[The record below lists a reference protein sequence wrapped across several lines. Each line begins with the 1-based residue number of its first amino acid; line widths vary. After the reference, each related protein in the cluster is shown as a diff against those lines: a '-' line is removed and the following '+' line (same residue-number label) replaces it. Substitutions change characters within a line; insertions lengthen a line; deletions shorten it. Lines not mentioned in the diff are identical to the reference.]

1 MAINFVLESEPEDK
15 PERKRFNDYPIH
27 DLESWSKMPSISW
40 LVDNLIPAQ
49 GTGFLYGP
57 TGHYKSFVAIS
68 IAGCINTGSP
78 LAGKKINKQGRAYSV

>member
-40 LVDNLIPAQ
+40 LVDIQITARELHSYVKENRNALFRVVRLL
-49 GTGFLYGP
+49 FLNSEP
-57 TGHYKSFVAIS
+57 TE
-68 IAGCINTGSP
+68 
-78 LAGKKINKQGRAYSV
+78 